1 MTDWST
7 IASLATAVGTLVL
20 ALATFVA
27 VRAANRAARIAEYS
41 MQIGI
46 RPLLIP
52 SRLEDPVQKVMWP
65 DEHWIQL
72 PGFGASVEEMDGD
85 ILMAMSLRNSGSGI
99 ALLHGWHLVMTGLR
113 DPHPHAEPEEF
124 RRQLRDLYVA
134 GRDVGFWQGALRDH
148 DDPEYPGLLETVRER
163 RLFAVELLYSD
174 HEGGQRAVTRFVIAP
189 AGESEW
195 VCSMVRHWDLD
206 RSDPRDPS
214 SR

>member
-7 IASLATAVGTLVL
+7 AASLATALGTLVL

-65 DEHWIQL
+65 DEHWMEL
-72 PGFGASVEEMDGD
+72 PGARASVEEANGD
-85 ILMAMSLRNSGSGI
+85 ILMAMSIRNSGSGI
-99 ALLHGWHLVMTGLR
+99 AVLQGWQLVSAELR
-113 DPHPHAEPEEF
+113 DPTPHTAPEAF
-124 RRQLRDLYVA
+124 RRQLRDLYIA
-134 GRDVGFWQGALRDH
+134 GSDIGYWQGALRDH
-148 DDPEYPGLLETVRER
+148 DDPEYPALIEAVHAR

-174 HEGGQRAVTRFVIAP
+174 HEGGQRAITRFALAP
-189 AGESEW
+189 AGESAW
-195 VCSMVRHWDLD
+195 MCTMVRHWDLD
-206 RSDPRDPS
+206 RPDPRDPS
-214 SR
+214 